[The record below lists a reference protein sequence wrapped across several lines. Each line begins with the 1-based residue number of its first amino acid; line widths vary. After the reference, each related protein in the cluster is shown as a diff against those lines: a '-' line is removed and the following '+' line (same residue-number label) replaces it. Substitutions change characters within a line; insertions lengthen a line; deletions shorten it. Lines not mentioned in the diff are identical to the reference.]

1 MRKKINTELVLIAA
15 VAIIMT
21 SIFATFTYYRIFQTE
36 VFESL
41 RTCAHV
47 LAESMPEDEEELG
60 KYAVIERELRITLI
74 GKDGTVHMDTNA
86 DIGGMSNHGERPEI
100 KQAFLK
106 GEGRDMRKSETLEK
120 STFYYAMKL
129 NNGEVLRVAKETGS
143 IFSMFVDAIP
153 SLMIIAL
160 FLFGFCALVARFM
173 TKSFIAPIEKVAKNL
188 EGQVDVGSY
197 KELSPFLE
205 TIQQQ
210 HQNII
215 KNAKMR
221 QDFTANVTHELKT
234 PLTSISGYAELIE
247 SGMTEEAE
255 TRRFAKEI
263 YRNAQRL
270 LRLINDI
277 LQLSELDARDMK
289 LVKEKLNLYGMAAT
303 CVEMLRVH
311 AEPNEIE
318 LSVKGQSTW
327 MEGDRTMI
335 EELLY
340 NLCSNAIRYNR
351 PKGKVEVSVQKNP
364 EGVLLEVRDTGI
376 GIPKEHQERIFE
388 RFYRVDKS
396 RSKERGGTGLG
407 LAIVKHIV
415 AEHDAI
421 LSLES
426 EEGIGTV
433 ISVLFPSKSLINN

>member
-15 VAIIMT
+15 VAIILT

-36 VFESL
+36 VFGSL

-47 LAESMPEDEEELG
+47 LAESIPDESSDFGDYPLVEEH
-60 KYAVIERELRITLI
+60 LRITLI
-74 GKDGTVHMDTNA
+74 DENGTVLMDTNA

-100 KQAFLK
+100 REAYLE
-106 GEGRDMRKSETLEK
+106 GEGRDVRKSETLER

-129 NNGEVLRVAKETGS
+129 NTGEILRVAKETGS
-143 IFSMFVDAIP
+143 IYSMFFDAIP
-153 SLMIIAL
+153 SLAGVAVVLII
-160 FLFGFCALVARFM
+160 FCAFLAHFL
-173 TKSFIAPIEKVAKNL
+173 TKSFIAPIERVAKNL
-188 EGQVDVGSY
+188 DGEVDVGSY
-197 KELSPFLE
+197 KELTPFLE

-215 KNAKMR
+215 KSAKMR

-247 SGMTEEAE
+247 SGMTEEKE

-263 YRNAQRL
+263 HRNAKRL
-270 LRLINDI
+270 IRLINDI
-277 LQLSELDARDMK
+277 LQLSELDTRETV
-289 LVKEKLNLYGMAAT
+289 LETERLNLYGMAAT
-303 CVEMLRVH
+303 CVEMLKIN
-311 AEPNEIE
+311 AEPNKVKLGIKGRVAWIE
-318 LSVKGQSTW
+318 GNRS
-327 MEGDRTMI
+327 MI

-340 NLCSNAIRYNR
+340 NLCSNAIRYNK
-351 PKGKVEVSVQKNP
+351 PNGLVEILVTETEEGILLKVA
-364 EGVLLEVRDTGI
+364 DTGI
-376 GIPKEHQERIFE
+376 GIPKQHQEHIFE

-415 AEHDAI
+415 AEHNAQI
-421 LSLES
+421 SLES
-426 EEGIGTV
+426 EEGVGTT
-433 ISVLFPSKSLINN
+433 ISILFPKINS

>member
-15 VAIIMT
+15 VAIILT

-36 VFESL
+36 VFGSL

-47 LAESMPEDEEELG
+47 LAESIPDESSDLGDYPLVEEH
-60 KYAVIERELRITLI
+60 LRITLI
-74 GKDGTVHMDTNA
+74 DENGTVLMDTNA

-100 KQAFLK
+100 REAYLE
-106 GEGRDMRKSETLEK
+106 GEGRDVRKSETLER

-129 NNGEVLRVAKETGS
+129 NTGEILRVAKETGS
-143 IFSMFVDAIP
+143 IYSMFFDAIP
-153 SLMIIAL
+153 SLAGVAVVLII
-160 FLFGFCALVARFM
+160 FCAFLAHFL
-173 TKSFIAPIEKVAKNL
+173 TKSFIAPIERVAKNL
-188 EGQVDVGSY
+188 DGEVDVGSY
-197 KELSPFLE
+197 KELTPFLE

-215 KNAKMR
+215 KSAKMR

-247 SGMTEEAE
+247 SGMTEEKE

-263 YRNAQRL
+263 HRNAKRL
-270 LRLINDI
+270 IRLINDI
-277 LQLSELDARDMK
+277 LQLSELDTRETV
-289 LVKEKLNLYGMAAT
+289 LETERLNLYGMAAT
-303 CVEMLRVH
+303 CVEMLKIN
-311 AEPNEIE
+311 AEPNKVKLGIKGRVAWIE
-318 LSVKGQSTW
+318 GNRS
-327 MEGDRTMI
+327 MI

-340 NLCSNAIRYNR
+340 NLCSNAIRYNK
-351 PKGKVEVSVQKNP
+351 PNGLVEILVTETEEGTLLKVA
-364 EGVLLEVRDTGI
+364 DTGI
-376 GIPKEHQERIFE
+376 GIPKQHQEHVFE

-415 AEHDAI
+415 AEHNAKI
-421 LSLES
+421 SLES
-426 EEGIGTV
+426 EEGVGTT
-433 ISVLFPSKSLINN
+433 ISILFPKINS